1 MTEALSTTELEP
13 FVVTLDPKEE
23 LVRSL
28 VEPAIV
34 AEGCQLVYL
43 QLVQGARRAILR
55 LFVDRKEGDGLIELG
70 TLERLNRLLGDLLDV
85 EDEHRGLFRGQYN
98 LEVSSPGLDRP
109 LAKRSHFEAQ
119 KGKRVKVKTR
129 VKVGNARSFSG
140 HLLAVDDDGI
150 RVGEGEGG
158 TQLGWRD
165 LETAHVVFE
174 FATVPSK
181 KGSSKGAPSQAGSAP
196 KPKRQKKKGS

>member
-1 MTEALSTTELEP
+1 MSETQPTTDLEP

-34 AEGCQLVYL
+34 AEGCQLVTL
-43 QLVQGARRAILR
+43 QLVQGARRSILR
-55 LFVDRKEGDGLIELG
+55 LFVDRQEGDGQIELG
-70 TLERLNRLLGDLLDV
+70 ALEKLNRLLGDLLDV
-85 EDEHRGLFRGQYN
+85 EDEHRGIFRGQYN

-109 LAKRSHFEAQ
+109 LAKRSHFESQ

-129 VKVGNARSFSG
+129 VKVGNARSFTG
-140 HLLAVDDDGI
+140 DLLAVDDEGI

-158 TQLGWRD
+158 TRLGWRD
-165 LETAHVVFE
+165 LQEAHVIFQ
-174 FATVPSK
+174 FADK
-181 KGSSKGAPSQAGSAP
+181 RAP